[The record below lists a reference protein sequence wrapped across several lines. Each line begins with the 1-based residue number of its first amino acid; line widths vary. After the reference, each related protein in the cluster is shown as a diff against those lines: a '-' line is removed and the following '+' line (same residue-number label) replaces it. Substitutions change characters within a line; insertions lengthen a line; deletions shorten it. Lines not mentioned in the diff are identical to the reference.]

1 MIPELQNTLL
11 GRKRRANEGE
21 GIMNNTFT
29 NRPVTM
35 NENKNLLEIEEHMY
49 ILDDVKKPNVFRNM
63 FPYSEIPKI
72 PFNDRTVPHD
82 MPKDIW
88 ITDTTFR
95 DGQQSRAPYS
105 TEQIV
110 TIYDY
115 LHRLGGENGLIRA
128 SEFFLYSKKDR
139 DAVYKCLEKGYKF
152 PEITSWIRASKE
164 DFKLVKEIG
173 MKETGIL
180 VSCSDYHIFM
190 KLKMTRKQAMEHYLS
205 VIKECLEEGISP
217 RCHLEDITR
226 ADIYGYVVP
235 FCLELMK
242 LMKEYQIPIKIR
254 ACDTMGYGVNY
265 PGAVIPRSVQGII
278 YALHTHA
285 GVPHELLEWHG
296 HNDFYK
302 AVVNSSTAWLYGCSG
317 VNTSLFGIG
326 ERTGN
331 TPLEAMVFEYAQ
343 LRGTLNGM
351 DTRVITELAEYYE
364 KEIGYHIPPRTPFV
378 GKNFNVTRAG
388 IHADGLLKNEEIYN
402 IFDTE
407 KFLNRPVLCA
417 VSNTSGLAGIAH
429 WIDSHYRLKGDQKGD
444 KNSELVKMIKSWVDQ
459 QYEDGRGTVL
469 CEAELEA
476 IVAETCQRLGITL
489 K

>member
-1 MIPELQNTLL
+1 MATENDYF
-11 GRKRRANEGE
+11 AD
-21 GIMNNTFT
+21 
-29 NRPVTM
+29 RPVSLNTK
-35 NENKNLLEIEEHMY
+35 NNLLEIEEHMY
-49 ILDDVKKPNVFRNM
+49 ILDDVQKPNVFRNM
-63 FPYSEIPKI
+63 FPYSEVPKI
-72 PFNDRTVPHD
+72 PFNDRIVPHN
-82 MPKDIW
+82 MPKEIW

-110 TIYDY
+110 RIYDY
-115 LHRLGGENGLIRA
+115 MHRLGGPNGM
-128 SEFFLYSKKDR
+128 
-139 DAVYKCLEKGYKF
+139 
-152 PEITSWIRASKE
+152 IRASKE

-180 VSCSDYHIFM
+180 VSCSDYHIFL
-190 KLKMTRKQAMEHYLS
+190 KLKMTRRQAMEHYLS
-205 VIKECLEEGISP
+205 VVRDCLEEGISV

-242 LMKEYQIPIKIR
+242 LMEEYQIPIKVR

-285 GVPHELLEWHG
+285 GVPHELIEWHG

-302 AVVNSSTAWLYGCSG
+302 AVVNSTTAWLYGCSG

-343 LRGTLNGM
+343 LKGDLNGM
-351 DTRVITELAEYYE
+351 DTTVITELAEYYE
-364 KEIGYHIPPRTPFV
+364 KEIGYHIPERTPFV

-429 WIDSHYRLKGDQKGD
+429 WINTYFGLKDGRQVD
-444 KNSELVKMIKSWVDQ
+444 KSSPVVAEVKKWVDQ
-459 QYEDGRGTVL
+459 QYEEGRVTVL
-469 CEAELEA
+469 TDSELLEQISNA
-476 IVAETCQRLGITL
+476 CRLL
-489 K
+489 KTSIG

>member
-1 MIPELQNTLL
+1 MQ
-11 GRKRRANEGE
+11 
-21 GIMNNTFT
+21 
-29 NRPVTM
+29 NRPVKM
-35 NENKNLLEIEEHMY
+35 NDKTRLLELEEHMY
-49 ILDDVKKPNVFRNM
+49 PLVDVNTPNVFRNL
-63 FPYSEIPKI
+63 FPYDEVPKI
-72 PFNDRTVPHD
+72 AFNDRIVPHH
-82 MPKDIW
+82 MPEEIW

-115 LHRLGGENGLIRA
+115 LHKLGGPKGLIRA

-139 DAVYKCLEKGYKF
+139 DAVYKCMERGYKF
-152 PEITSWIRASKE
+152 PEVTSWIRASKK
-164 DFKLVKEIG
+164 DFELVKELG

-180 VSCSDYHIFM
+180 VSCSDYHIFY
-190 KLKMTRKQAMEHYLS
+190 KMRMNRREAMDHYLS
-205 VIKECLEEGISP
+205 VIRECLETGISP

-226 ADIYGYVVP
+226 ADIYGYVIP
-235 FCLELMK
+235 FCVELMK
-242 LMKEYQIPIKIR
+242 LMEEYKIPIKIR

-278 YALHTHA
+278 YGLMTHA
-285 GVPHELLEWHG
+285 GVPSELLEWHG

-302 AVVNSSTAWLYGCSG
+302 AVSNSTTAWLYGCSG
-317 VNTSLFGIG
+317 INCSLFGIG

-343 LRGTLNGM
+343 LRGTLDGM
-351 DTRVITELAEYYE
+351 DTTVITELAEYYE
-364 KEIGYHIPPRTPFV
+364 KEIGYRVPSRTPFV

-407 KFLNRPVLCA
+407 KFLNRPVLVA

-429 WIDSHYRLKGDQKGD
+429 WINTRFRLKGEDQIKKD
-444 KNSELVKMIKSWVDQ
+444 DELVAKVKLWVDEE
-459 QYEDGRGTVL
+459 YEGGRVTTIADEELIEKINEVCRSL
-469 CEAELEA
+469 NRPEFEA
-476 IVAETCQRLGITL
+476 
-489 K
+489 

>member
-1 MIPELQNTLL
+1 MAEENDVFLD
-11 GRKRRANEGE
+11 
-21 GIMNNTFT
+21 
-29 NRPVTM
+29 RPVFL
-35 NENKNLLEIEEHMY
+35 NSKNNLLEIEEHMY
-49 ILDDVKKPNVFRNM
+49 ILDDVEKPQVFRNM
-63 FPYSEIPKI
+63 FPYSEVPKI
-72 PFNDRTVPHD
+72 PFNDRIVPHN

-95 DGQQSRAPYS
+95 DGQQSRAPYT

-110 TIYDY
+110 RIYDY
-115 LHRLGGENGLIRA
+115 LHRLGGPNGM
-128 SEFFLYSKKDR
+128 
-139 DAVYKCLEKGYKF
+139 
-152 PEITSWIRASKE
+152 IRASKE

-180 VSCSDYHIFM
+180 VSCSDYHIFL
-190 KLKMTRKQAMEHYLS
+190 KLKMTRRQAMEHYLS
-205 VIKECLEEGISP
+205 IVRDCLEEGISV

-242 LMKEYQIPIKIR
+242 LMEEYKIPIKVR

-285 GVPHELLEWHG
+285 GVPHEMIEWHG

-302 AVVNSSTAWLYGCSG
+302 AVVNSTTAWLYGCSG

-343 LRGTLNGM
+343 LKGNLNGM
-351 DTRVITELAEYYE
+351 DTTVITELAEYYE
-364 KEIGYHIPPRTPFV
+364 KEIGYHIPERTPFV

-388 IHADGLLKNEEIYN
+388 VHADGLLKNEEIYN
-402 IFDTE
+402 IFDTD
-407 KFLNRPVLCA
+407 KFLNRPALCA

-429 WIDSHYRLKGDQKGD
+429 WINTYFKLKAEKQLD
-444 KNSELVKMIKSWVDQ
+444 KSSPLVAEIKKWVDK
-459 QYEDGRGTVL
+459 QYEEGRVTVITD
-469 CEAELEA
+469 AELIEQIA
-476 IVAETCQRLGITL
+476 IACKRLDTTIG
-489 K
+489 

>member
-1 MIPELQNTLL
+1 MREND
-11 GRKRRANEGE
+11 
-21 GIMNNTFT
+21 TFQ

-35 NENKNLLEIEEHMY
+35 NPKNNLLQIEEHMY
-49 ILDDVKKPNVFRNM
+49 ILDDVEKPNVFRNM

-72 PFNDRTVPHD
+72 PFNDRIVPHN
-82 MPKDIW
+82 MPKEIW

-95 DGQQSRAPYS
+95 DGQQSRAPYT

-115 LHRLGGENGLIRA
+115 LHKLGGPNGMIRA

-139 DAVYKCLEKGYKF
+139 DAVYKCMERGYAY
-152 PEITSWIRASKE
+152 PE
-164 DFKLVKEIG
+164 

-180 VSCSDYHIFM
+180 VSCSDYHIFL
-190 KLKMTRKQAMEHYLS
+190 KLKMTRRQAMDHYLS
-205 VIKECLEEGISP
+205 VIRDCLEEGISP

-242 LMKEYQIPIKIR
+242 LMEEYQIPIKVR

-278 YALHTHA
+278 YALYTHA
-285 GVPHELLEWHG
+285 GVPHELIEWHG

-302 AVVNSSTAWLYGCSG
+302 AVSNSTTAWLYGCSG
-317 VNTSLFGIG
+317 INTSLFGIG

-343 LRGTLNGM
+343 LKGDLNGM
-351 DTRVITELAEYYE
+351 DTTVITELAEYYE
-364 KEIGYHIPPRTPFV
+364 KEIGYQIPPRTPFV

-402 IFDTE
+402 IFDTD
-407 KFLNRPVLCA
+407 KFLNRPVRCA

-429 WIDSHYRLKGDQKGD
+429 WLNTYYQLRDERQVSKT
-444 KNSELVKMIKSWVDQ
+444 SELVKAIKEWVDAE
-459 QYEDGRGTVL
+459 YAGGRVTVL
-469 CEAELEA
+469 TDEE
-476 IVAETCQRLGITL
+476 IVACVERVCQEKHITL
-489 K
+489 